1 MANRPIEIFLSS
13 KKEEEDAA
21 VADIMIRNML
31 PSELI
36 SSSSK
41 EDPTSSSTKLYN
53 ILWSIYDTQSNNSN
67 SNSNSSSSSIS
78 NQKFAEQQ
86 ENIKQKLVEIDE
98 NITRLRDDI
107 ANLHVKIQANELEL
121 AKKLNENQ
129 QALLQH
135 QADNQQRQADKQQDN
150 QLALM
155 KRQDENQ
162 QIVLKQLREAQQQ
175 QTEYQQALVKRQ
187 DDVQQSLV
195 QQQDGRN
202 KTILNQQEERL
213 HSLKEYMQ
221 MYFQYLQQLLQSQHQ
236 LQMQLQQSS
245 SLPTN
250 IALPPPPPQ
259 QLQLTQPHITVN
271 TASSTTASKRIAPKA
286 TAAAED
292 NRIIVAEKDA
302 QIKELET
309 KNESIER
316 ARLNSNELIRTI
328 FTYLPNHPTANA
340 SDVTNYI
347 RESVQKL
354 ENNLPIPDF
363 NEWMNDERNRTLAI
377 QPAPAT
383 QTTEQQQQQ
392 QQLQQQQQQQ
402 LDILNNSL
410 KNWENRL
417 HTEQELFNSD
427 KQLLETEKAQLLSE
441 KQLLETEKELLATEK
456 ELLAHEKNALFDIHD
471 LEDEFVE
478 EKDDVADYVFNLEE
492 DLTWTLDYF
501 IYCSYIFTNADIAE
515 KLDEYLKNG
524 YFKDGKPKEGSEL
537 FVVSE
542 HLFVDAVKQLFAA
555 GDKVIAGIFE
565 NTNNLEDRYKRIRI
579 FYKRFGLTRRPGI
592 NTYHNYLI
600 DMFQFFLVISR
611 SSIIPGLSI
620 SDVPV
625 EESFYKT
632 PQQLLA
638 NLKKQFPSDM
648 AAVHKY
654 PDELFLR
661 KFYQLNLSAIEFR
674 DPRKT
679 HTTEHIVLKYGLSET
694 FLNYAYHI
702 DTKIDFDTTKLFLR
716 FVLLYKRYVADL
728 YVNKKKI
735 NKHFQISVE
744 ISTIEKQKQYIIK
757 PITNN
762 VDLDVANW
770 WQSIDNTTTT
780 STYDICDQMK
790 KTALRLV
797 NQINV
802 LLVNNT
808 DM

>member
-1 MANRPIEIFLSS
+1 M
-13 KKEEEDAA
+13 
-21 VADIMIRNML
+21 
-31 PSELI
+31 
-36 SSSSK
+36 
-41 EDPTSSSTKLYN
+41 
-53 ILWSIYDTQSNNSN
+53 
-67 SNSNSSSSSIS
+67 
-78 NQKFAEQQ
+78 EQQ
-86 ENIKQKLVEIDE
+86 ENIKQKLTEIDE
-98 NITRLRDDI
+98 NITRLRNDI

-121 AKKLNENQ
+121 TKKLNENQ
-129 QALLQH
+129 QALLQ
-135 QADNQQRQADKQQDN
+135 QQTDNQQRLADKQQDN
-150 QLALM
+150 QLALV

-175 QTEYQQALVKRQ
+175 QTEYHQALVKRQDEYQQALVKRQ
-187 DDVQQSLV
+187 DDVQLSLV

-236 LQMQLQQSS
+236 LQMQLQSS
-245 SLPTN
+245 SIPAS
-250 IALPPPPPQ
+250 IALPPPPQ

-271 TASSTTASKRIAPKA
+271 TASSTTALKRIAPKA

-292 NRIIVAEKDA
+292 NNRIIVAEKDA
-302 QIKELET
+302 QIKALET
-309 KNESIER
+309 KNGEIDR
-316 ARLNSNELIRTI
+316 ARENSYALIRTI
-328 FTYLPNHPTANA
+328 VTHLPNHPTANA

-347 RESVQKL
+347 RESVHQL
-354 ENNLPIPDF
+354 ENNSPIPDF
-363 NEWMNDERNRTLAI
+363 NEWMNDGKNRTLAI
-377 QPAPAT
+377 QPATET

-392 QQLQQQQQQQ
+392 KQQQ

-417 HTEQELFNSD
+417 HTDQELIETQKAQLLSE

-441 KQLLETEKELLATEK
+441 KQLLTTEKELLTTEK

-478 EKDDVADYVFNLEE
+478 ENDDIANYVFNLDE

-515 KLDEYLKNG
+515 QLDVYLKNG
-524 YFKDGKPKEGSEL
+524 YLKDGKPKDGSEL
-537 FVVSE
+537 FIVSE
-542 HLFVDAVKQLFAA
+542 HLFVDVVKQLFSA
-555 GDKVIAGIFE
+555 GDKVVARIFE
-565 NTNNLEDRYKRIRI
+565 NTNNLEDRYKRLRI

-648 AAVHKY
+648 VAVHEY

-674 DPRKT
+674 DPSKT

-716 FVLLYKRYVADL
+716 FVLLYKRYATDL
-728 YVNKKKI
+728 YLNKKKI

-802 LLVNNT
+802 LLVNNNK